1 MELARSQEL
10 NEYYAMIDSLAAD
23 PRILQMS
30 AYIQH
35 GRVSTLDHVKSVA
48 RMTFRLNTMLH
59 AHGDKETL
67 LYGAMLHDYYLYD
80 WHEKDGGTHRL
91 HGFRHPEKAA
101 RNADRDFGIDAR
113 TEHVIQSHM
122 WPLTLRHMP
131 RSREAWIVCL
141 ADKYV
146 SLLETLFER

>member
-1 MELARSQEL
+1 MKEHDRLFTELKEDSRIRKMSQ
-10 NEYYAMIDSLAAD
+10 
-23 PRILQMS
+23 
-30 AYIQH
+30 YIQH
-35 GRVSTLDHVKSVA
+35 GKVSTYDHCCRVA
-48 RMTFRLNTMLH
+48 DLSSRINRRLRLH
-59 AHGDKETL
+59 ADEETL
-67 LYGAMLHDYYLYD
+67 LKGAMLHDYYLYD

>member
-1 MELARSQEL
+1 MKEHDRLFTELKEDSRIQKMSQ
-10 NEYYAMIDSLAAD
+10 
-23 PRILQMS
+23 
-30 AYIQH
+30 YIQH
-35 GRVSTLDHVKSVA
+35 GKVSTYDHCCRVA
-48 RMTFRLNTMLH
+48 DLSSRINRRLRLH
-59 AHGDKETL
+59 ADEETL
-67 LYGAMLHDYYLYD
+67 LKGAMLHDYYLYD

-122 WPLTLRHMP
+122 WPLTLRH
-131 RSREAWIVCL
+131 IFFFFFFFFFCL